1 LQSQFLSTTKSLKML
16 LPQTEIE
23 YRNALIDA
31 AELGA
36 KKALQEVGLIK
47 PYMKL
52 REAQRQYG
60 ESIVNRWIL
69 EGLIDAIKDGDRN
82 ASVRIDRIQIETVA
96 KTCNRAS
103 YLTIEERKQ
112 L

>member
-1 LQSQFLSTTKSLKML
+1 ML

>member
-1 LQSQFLSTTKSLKML
+1 ML

-36 KKALQEVGLIK
+36 KKALEQVGLIK

-52 REAQRQYG
+52 REAQRAFG
-60 ESIVNRWIL
+60 ESIVKRWIL
-69 EGLIDAIKDGDRN
+69 EGLITPIKDGERN
-82 ASVRIDRIQIETVA
+82 ASVRISRTQIETVA
-96 KTCNRAS
+96 KTCNRAN
-103 YLTIEERKQ
+103 YLTTEDRKVA
-112 L
+112 